1 MVHIS
6 KKPPDALISQSEYAR
21 HRGKSRQYIGKLS
34 KAGVLVMRNGK
45 VDVAATDAVLDDRP
59 VAIEP
64 SESSRSGPTYA
75 ATEKAAPQ
83 QPTSYAQAKL
93 ADMVFRAKLRRLEFE
108 TKQGKLVEA
117 EIVKQRWAAILVVLK
132 ERVLAIPD
140 KLVPELTALTD
151 EHQVRDTLKRETHA
165 VLKAIHSDVQYAR

>member
-1 MVHIS
+1 MP
-6 KKPPDALISQSEYAR
+6 KKQSGLVSQAEYAR
-21 HRGKSRQYIGKLS
+21 YRKVNRSYISRLT

-45 VDVAATDAVLDDRP
+45 VDVSASDAVLDDRP
-59 VAIEP
+59 VDLEP
-64 SESSRSGPTYA
+64 VDPPHGLPARTA
-75 ATEKAAPQ
+75 AAEPATQ

-132 ERVLAIPD
+132 ERILATPD
-140 KLVPELTALTD
+140 KLAPELTALTD
-151 EHQVRDTLKRETHA
+151 EHQVRDTLKREMHA
-165 VLKAIHSDVQYAR
+165 VLKAIHSEVQYAR